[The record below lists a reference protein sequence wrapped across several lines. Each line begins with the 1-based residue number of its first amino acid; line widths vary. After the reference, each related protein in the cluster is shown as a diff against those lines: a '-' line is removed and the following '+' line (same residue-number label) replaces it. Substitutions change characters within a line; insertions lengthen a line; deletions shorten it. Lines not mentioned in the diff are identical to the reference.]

1 MLQKYIR
8 PFVKNESGEKLLI
21 RDDIIWCENP
31 KDPYDRNVGIT
42 NNDYE
47 INVGSTSFLEDGIF
61 DSHWE
66 LEEGINPSGNLVFH
80 FSLTGKCPSGL
91 SECEGWLYSYWC
103 PSFALIA

>member
-91 SECEGWLYSYWC
+91 SECEG
-103 PSFALIA
+103 